1 MQHHC
6 LHCHLW
12 CFGSQGAS
20 VTTLHRSASP
30 LHGVPSVHEFLVWMV
45 TSQPTKCGKTQNTY
59 LKGVSVFEN
68 DALFAV
74 LTLGQSPGA
83 AEDQPAA
90 RCHHRCPRDEC
101 HYRVPDPCAGAQWEQ
116 FSIISAE

>member
-1 MQHHC
+1 MSSWFGWS
-6 LHCHLW
+6 HLNP
-12 CFGSQGAS
+12 Q
-20 VTTLHRSASP
+20 
-30 LHGVPSVHEFLVWMV
+30 
-45 TSQPTKCGKTQNTY
+45 KCGKTQNTY
-59 LKGVSVFEN
+59 LKDGVSVFDN
-68 DALFAV
+68 DGLFAV

-116 FSIISAE
+116 FSIVEVDDRTRGSGTRAGNHLSNLRFFAAAIEATKAK